1 MSASDKKKLRREQ
14 KLDMLTA
21 RQQQEQAEAK
31 KLKTY
36 TIVFVAIMALVA
48 VIAVSSL
55 IVGEVNKSGVIEKNT
70 IAASIG
76 DEQLNTVQLS
86 YYYNDAISEMYDK
99 AYEQYSSYYELY
111 FETMGLDIHA
121 PLDEQV
127 QDKETGATW
136 ADYFVNAALESAKS
150 DYTMEK
156 LAAEAGFQLPEAE
169 AANIDT
175 YFTNLDINAKLS
187 GYSSANA
194 YLRMVYGS
202 GADTDSYREHLT
214 RIAIADAFY
223 TDHMDNLKYDDAAIR
238 EYEKDRVNNY
248 NSYDYSY
255 SYLSYTGFLQGGT
268 EDENGTVT
276 YSDEEKAA
284 AREAVKQAAAEMA
297 TATTLDELKEKA
309 EAVEVNEDSEVAV
322 NTQTRALHTSINL
335 ALADWMA
342 ADERKEGDIAAIP
355 NATTPTDG
363 EESVVNG
370 YYVVYFTGRSDN
382 KLPMSDVRHLLV
394 SFQGGTTDPETDEV
408 VYSEEEKN
416 TAKATA
422 DDLLTQWKEGEATEE
437 SFIALIK
444 EHSDDTTAADGGLF
458 ENINIDSQYV
468 PNFLNWSMNADR
480 KAGDI
485 EVIETEFGYH
495 IMYYVGASQLN
506 YRDYMI
512 TSEMQVEDQ
521 QKWYDAAL
529 EAVTAEKLDV
539 SRLNLDM
546 IISPNA

>member
-255 SYLSYTGFLQGGT
+255 SYLSYTDFLQGAQKT
-268 EDENGTVT
+268 KTVP
-276 YSDEEKAA
+276 
-284 AREAVKQAAAEMA
+284 
-297 TATTLDELKEKA
+297 L
-309 EAVEVNEDSEVAV
+309 
-322 NTQTRALHTSINL
+322 
-335 ALADWMA
+335 
-342 ADERKEGDIAAIP
+342 P
-355 NATTPTDG
+355 TPMK
-363 EESVVNG
+363 
-370 YYVVYFTGRSDN
+370 R
-382 KLPMSDVRHLLV
+382 
-394 SFQGGTTDPETDEV
+394 
-408 VYSEEEKN
+408 
-416 TAKATA
+416 
-422 DDLLTQWKEGEATEE
+422 
-437 SFIALIK
+437 
-444 EHSDDTTAADGGLF
+444 
-458 ENINIDSQYV
+458 
-468 PNFLNWSMNADR
+468 
-480 KAGDI
+480 
-485 EVIETEFGYH
+485 
-495 IMYYVGASQLN
+495 
-506 YRDYMI
+506 
-512 TSEMQVEDQ
+512 
-521 QKWYDAAL
+521 
-529 EAVTAEKLDV
+529 
-539 SRLNLDM
+539 RLQ
-546 IISPNA
+546 PGKP